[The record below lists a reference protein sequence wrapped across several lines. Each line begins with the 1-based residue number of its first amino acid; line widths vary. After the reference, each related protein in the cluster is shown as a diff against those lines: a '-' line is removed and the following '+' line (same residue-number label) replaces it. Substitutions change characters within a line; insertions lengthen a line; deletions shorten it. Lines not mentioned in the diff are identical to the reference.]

1 MTMKQKGL
9 LVLAGVFCCFLVMAT
24 TSRAAENTKV
34 GYIDINRLVNDS
46 NMGKTASVELKKL
59 RKEKE
64 SRLQKK
70 KDQIDK
76 LDALVNNSK
85 SKLDEAER
93 LNKARKLSDL
103 KTEYKRMTEDASQ
116 AIKWKNDDI
125 VRHILEKAIPIIQ
138 RIAQKDGYTMIVRN
152 PDALI
157 YVSKSVDI
165 TDSVIKQLNKESH
178 K

>member
-24 TSRAAENTKV
+24 VSRAAENTKV

-46 NMGKTASVELKKL
+46 NMGKAASSALKKL

-76 LDALVNNSK
+76 LDALVNNAK

-93 LNKARKLSDL
+93 LNKARKLADL
-103 KTEYKRMTEDASQ
+103 KTEYKRMTEDANQ

-125 VRHILEKAIPIIQ
+125 VRHILEKAIPIIK

-165 TDSVIKQLNKESH
+165 TDSVIKQLNRESH